1 MSGGIP
7 LSIVLPVYNQ
17 GDHIGDILRGYLA
30 ALSNLRHD
38 FEIIVVVNASTD
50 DSLKACEEVAR
61 VHPSIRVLHDPAPG
75 WGRAVR
81 CGIAAARG
89 DLIAYTNSARTPP
102 HALCALILL
111 GYANPGYLIK
121 AERKLRFPLMRRMG
135 SVLYNFQ
142 CRALFSLAVW
152 DVNGTPKVFS
162 RSFLPPGGLREEGDL
177 IDLEL
182 LVHCVRS
189 GIPVIEVPVVS
200 PGRHSGR
207 STTMVP
213 SALKMYTGA
222 FRLWRNMRRADAS
235 AVSTDRR

>member
-1 MSGGIP
+1 VSGELP

-17 GDHIGDILRGYLA
+17 GDHIGDILRGYIA

-38 FEIIVVVNASTD
+38 FELIVVVNASTD
-50 DSLKACEEVAR
+50 DSLKECEGIAR
-61 VHPSIRVLHDPAPG
+61 VHPCVRVLHDPAPG

-81 CGIAAARG
+81 RGIAAARG
-89 DLIAYTNSARTPP
+89 DLIAYANTARTPP
-102 HALCALILL
+102 HALCALIML
-111 GYANPGYLIK
+111 GYSNPGYLIK
-121 AERKLRFPLMRRMG
+121 AERKLRFPVLRRIG

-152 DVNGTPKVFS
+152 DVNGTPKVFA

-182 LVHCVRS
+182 LVHCERS
-189 GIPVIEVPVVS
+189 GIPVLEVPVVS

-213 SALKMYTGA
+213 SALKMYAGA
-222 FRLWRNMRRADAS
+222 FRLWREMRRAS
-235 AVSTDRR
+235 AVLTDRR